1 MQSVQQLFL
10 CNVKRAIA
18 TPTMI
23 SKTHVKNNHESI
35 GVLFTLTSAL
45 LWGIFPILVNAWSG
59 VFPPLFF
66 GAIISLCTAAGS
78 IVWMIARGKTHE
90 LRNTKSYFSLFMVS
104 MCIVCIP
111 SILFFVGTSQTSGIN
126 SSVLML
132 SEIVF
137 TLMFTPFFGEKNTIQ
152 KYIGSLGILFGGALV
167 LYKGGGLQ
175 LNTGD
180 ILILLSTITFPIG
193 NFYSKRALYYVSPSV
208 VLSVRYTVGGLGILM
223 ASLLVEPQVHAWQ
236 SVGAYL
242 PFFILV
248 GVLLLTT
255 CKVTFYEGMKRLDI
269 SKVISLEM
277 TYPFFSV
284 IALYFIFDQHISWYQ
299 LAGICIMVLGAF
311 YSMKRKSETHNELKY
326 KPKAMRNI

>member
-1 MQSVQQLFL
+1 
-10 CNVKRAIA
+10 
-18 TPTMI
+18 MI
-23 SKTHVKNNHESI
+23 SKTHFKQNHESI
-35 GVLFTLTSAL
+35 GVVFTLTSAL
-45 LWGIFPILVNAWSG
+45 LWGIFPIVVNAWSG
-59 VFPPLFF
+59 AFPPLLF
-66 GAIISLCTAAGS
+66 GAVISLCTAVGS
-78 IVWMIARGKTHE
+78 IIWMIARGKTHE

-111 SILFFVGTSQTSGIN
+111 SILFFIGTSQTSGIN

-137 TLMFTPFFGEKNTIQ
+137 TLIFTPFIGEKNTTQ
-152 KYIGSLGILFGGALV
+152 KYIGSLGILVGGGLV
-167 LYKGGGLQ
+167 LYKGGGID

-180 ILILLSTITFPIG
+180 ILILLSTFTFPIG

-208 VLSVRYTVGGLGILM
+208 VLSVRYTIGGLGILV
-223 ASLLVEPQVHAWQ
+223 ASLLLETQTEPWQ
-236 SVGAYL
+236 NIGSYL

-248 GVLLLTT
+248 GGILLTT

-284 IALYFIFDQHISWYQ
+284 MALYFIFDQHISWYQ

-311 YSMKRKSETHNELKY
+311 YSMKRKSETHDALKY
-326 KPKAMRNI
+326 IPKSNLK